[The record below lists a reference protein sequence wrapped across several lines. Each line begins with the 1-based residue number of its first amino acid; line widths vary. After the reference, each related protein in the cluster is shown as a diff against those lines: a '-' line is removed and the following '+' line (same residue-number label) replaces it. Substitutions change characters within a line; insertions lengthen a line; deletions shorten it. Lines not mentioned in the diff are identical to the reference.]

1 MKMLPLG
8 SKVKLQDIKFEKIS
22 EKQLSEMA
30 KRAGSY
36 SALFSKRARLYKEM
50 DLKNKTLSE
59 DDIKQL
65 ILKEYTFLKRPVL
78 VIDNDIFIGNSSKNV
93 EAMKKVLENI
103 EKDA

>member
-1 MKMLPLG
+1 MKNLPLS

-22 EKQLSEMA
+22 EEQLSEMA
-30 KRAGSY
+30 KLAGSY
-36 SALFSKRARLYKEM
+36 TALFSKRARLYKEM
-50 DLKNKTLSE
+50 NLKNKTLSE

-65 ILKEYTFLKRPVL
+65 ILKEYTFLKRPIL